1 MSAQK
6 GHAIIGVHNRAKGH
20 CISRIYVM
28 CTLVYPRFFNKKNTN
43 VRKVLY
49 KNLEKEEKINRVM
62 PDKHQPDVKFSIND
76 SLQDTSNRKGRANVL
91 TIIAT

>member
-1 MSAQK
+1 VFIIEQKATAYQGFMSCVLWYIQD
-6 GHAIIGVHNRAKGH
+6 
-20 CISRIYVM
+20 
-28 CTLVYPRFFNKKNTN
+28 FFNKKNTN

-62 PDKHQPDVKFSIND
+62 PDKHQTDVKFSIND